1 MLLLHPGFFF
11 WQQQGFVTECKG
23 KVAQVFYQVDTDAT
37 CFCLALHY
45 STLGKLTRNKWTHLF
60 QPNWW
65 CSWSMLLAISL
76 ISFMPYKSGKVDLL
90 CQQLL
95 LCYSKKK
102 MISGLPFS
110 ISLSC
115 LSTSLS
121 WRSVDDSKTLFFFLL
136 QQYKSCIL
144 VKPRKRNGCFTLL
157 SNKFIWNIPLV
168 FSHCLN
174 ICCSMV
180 RQFLN

>member
-37 CFCLALHY
+37 CFCLAFHY
-45 STLGKLTRNKWTHLF
+45 STLGKLTRNKWMHLF

-102 MISGLPFS
+102 WYLVCHF
-110 ISLSC
+110 LYHYRVC
-115 LSTSLS
+115 LHHYHGAVLMTA
-121 WRSVDDSKTLFFFLL
+121 KHFFFFCCNNIRAV
-136 QQYKSCIL
+136 YW
-144 VKPRKRNGCFTLL
+144 
-157 SNKFIWNIPLV
+157 SNPEREMAALHFLATNSFGISRL
-168 FSHCLN
+168 FSLT
-174 ICCSMV
+174 V
-180 RQFLN
+180 

>member
-37 CFCLALHY
+37 CFCLAFHY

-121 WRSVDDSKTLFFFLL
+121 WRSVDDSKTLFFFCCNNIRAV
-136 QQYKSCIL
+136 YW
-144 VKPRKRNGCFTLL
+144 
-157 SNKFIWNIPLV
+157 SNPEREMAALHFLATNSFGISRL
-168 FSHCLN
+168 FSLT
-174 ICCSMV
+174 V
-180 RQFLN
+180 

>member
-37 CFCLALHY
+37 CFCLAFHY

-102 MISGLPFS
+102 NDIWFA
-110 ISLSC
+110 IFYIIIV
-115 LSTSLS
+115 
-121 WRSVDDSKTLFFFLL
+121 SVYIIIMAQCWWQQNTFFFCCNNIRAV
-136 QQYKSCIL
+136 YW
-144 VKPRKRNGCFTLL
+144 
-157 SNKFIWNIPLV
+157 SNPEREMAALHFLATNSFGISRL
-168 FSHCLN
+168 FSLT
-174 ICCSMV
+174 V
-180 RQFLN
+180 